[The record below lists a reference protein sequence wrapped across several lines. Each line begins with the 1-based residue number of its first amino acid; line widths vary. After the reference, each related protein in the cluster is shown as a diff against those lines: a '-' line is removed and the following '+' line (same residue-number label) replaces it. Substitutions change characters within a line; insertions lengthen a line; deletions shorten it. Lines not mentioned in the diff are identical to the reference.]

1 VTKQRLALR
10 RRSILVL
17 ILMAGG
23 GAGVGVRPASG
34 QGPTIDASLLPL
46 PGGSGSVMGPAP
58 GAGGGTVSSSLG
70 AQYLGGR
77 PGTTAP
83 RAPTSITLP
92 GPSEAAPGPPP
103 IAAPA
108 PQPSIPFPLYGTF
121 SLSDKAED
129 EGPANGITLD
139 QAIDI
144 ALRESPDL
152 QSKFYEIPQAQ
163 ADVLQAGLRANPV
176 FYADGQLLP
185 YGKFNRS
192 SPGGPSQYD
201 VNISHPLDLNGK
213 RQARLRVTARAQRVL
228 EAQYQDAVRQ
238 MIDSVYTAYVDVLAA
253 RQAVRYSEATTDPQR
268 GLPKVLET
276 TERRRTRG
284 VDTLADVNRIKVQL
298 DAARI
303 GLRDAVESYR
313 KAMRNLATILYLPR
327 EAVPSM
333 ALRGSIRDQAPPPPL
348 LEELSRVAL
357 ENRPDLLSFRLG
369 IARAE
374 ADVRLA
380 QASRFADVYVLA
392 QPYTFQNN
400 QPYGLKSPISW
411 ALGVTVPM
419 PVYNRNQGA
428 IARAKLNV
436 TQTQLQ
442 LKTLER
448 QVITDVEDALR
459 EYEFTREAV
468 RQVRDELLPS
478 AQQVLDDTYKLY
490 SGGELNVVS
499 YLNAQRD
506 YNDTVKQY
514 LDTAVR
520 HRRSMLALNTA
531 VGFRVLP

>member
-1 VTKQRLALR
+1 MTTKRLALR
-10 RRSILVL
+10 WGLVL
-17 ILMAGG
+17 AL
-23 GAGVGVRPASG
+23 VLASSAAAR
-34 QGPTIDASLLPL
+34 QAHAQAATIDSSLLPL
-46 PGGSGSVMGPAP
+46 PGGAGSTMGPAP
-58 GAGGGTVSSSLG
+58 GSGGGTLSNLSGG

-92 GPSEAAPGPPP
+92 GPGEAAAPAQG
-103 IAAPA
+103 IAAPRA
-108 PQPSIPFPLYGTF
+108 QPSIPFPLYGTF

-129 EGPANGITLD
+129 EGPAGGLTLD
-139 QAIDI
+139 QAIDTAI
-144 ALRESPDL
+144 KESLDLR
-152 QSKFYEIPQAQ
+152 SKFYEIPQAQ

-228 EAQYQDAVRQ
+228 EAQYQDAIRQ
-238 MIDSVYTAYVDVLAA
+238 MIDDVYSAYIDVLAA
-253 RQAVRYSEATTDPQR
+253 RTAVRYSEATIDPQR
-268 GLPKVLET
+268 GLPKVLEV
-276 TERRRTRG
+276 TEGLRKRG
-284 VDTLADVNRIKVQL
+284 ARTLADVNRVKVQL
-298 DAARI
+298 DAAKI
-303 GLRDAVESYR
+303 GLRDAVASYQ
-313 KAMRNLATILYLPR
+313 KAKRDLATILYVPR
-327 EAVPSM
+327 EAVPTM
-333 ALRGSIRDQAPPPPL
+333 ELRGTIRDQASPPPPF
-348 LEELSRVAL
+348 EELGKIAL
-357 ENRPDLLSFRLG
+357 DNRPDLVAFRLG
-369 IARAE
+369 IVRAD

-380 QASRFADVYVLA
+380 QANRFSDVYVLA
-392 QPYTFQNN
+392 QPYTLQNN

-411 ALGVTVPM
+411 ALGVTVPL

-448 QVITDVEDALR
+448 QVLTDVENALR
-459 EYEFTREAV
+459 EYEVTREAE
-468 RQVRDELLPS
+468 RQVREELLPS
-478 AQQVLDDTYKLY
+478 AQQVLDDTQRLFT
-490 SGGELNVVS
+490 GGEVDAVTL
-499 YLNAQRD
+499 LNARRD